1 VSIGLE
7 NLRNCRM
14 TRRNGEGVFVI
25 YGFFLG
31 GGGHFTPPSQYLH
44 DPPLATANLQNF
56 SYSFELVALKFIL
69 LTSSSG
75 WFVCIANN
83 I

>member
-1 VSIGLE
+1 MRECSLF
-7 NLRNCRM
+7 M
-14 TRRNGEGVFVI
+14 VF
-25 YGFFLG
+25 FW
-31 GGGHFTPPSQYLH
+31 GGGHVTPPSQYLH